1 MDYVSLIQTLGFPI
15 FVVVWFMFRTEKVL
29 TSNTKAIQEL
39 TTAIIEKK
47 IEKKNLF

>member
-29 TSNTKAIQEL
+29 NNNTAAINNL
-39 TTAIIEKK
+39 SSIIIEKK
-47 IEKKNLF
+47 LKKEQLF